1 MQRSASLSRLLP
13 AGAPWE
19 RTRAGLDHLSR
30 RLADPVTRP
39 ALLWRVF
46 WAPFW
51 LWSDSPK
58 PALPAW
64 ASRVPNHL
72 GAASSRDLGLAGQA
86 VVTGIDRVRR
96 RLWVTLAAAAV
107 CRGIWLALAFA
118 AVLMLLDVL
127 GGPTFDPRP
136 AAVGGVILLLAG
148 LVLAASSKPSRPIT
162 ARMLDRTFG
171 LQERLST
178 ALDDLG
184 LGVPVPG
191 ERAPVVYLQM
201 ADAANAIAALRND
214 SRLRPA
220 IPVRE
225 VVLVVLCALVL
236 ATLAFLR
243 GLGGGLPELATA
255 RVPPF
260 TPAIER
266 PVDPEPSAADLEAAA
281 SPTTVQEVLESADR
295 SAQTRQDLQALAAA
309 LADQAVTRPAAEE
322 LARGDYDAAGEQIR
336 EAAAQAGE
344 LSPGAREGLAED
356 LGRASEKMQPETNG
370 LREATDDAASGLRQ
384 GGEPARTEMGNLADA
399 VERAGEQVIP
409 QDELASQMRSAR
421 QTQGQQ
427 GGDSSQSSAPTQS
440 GDPGDSSAQS
450 NSGSD
455 PGRGTDANASSG
467 PQGDAARNESGA
479 QPGENG
485 GESGDGQASEGG
497 RANNPGNADQPGPG
511 EGGAA
516 GDRSQP
522 GANASGVASQG
533 DSASAQRGA
542 GAGTGESG
550 DPTGEQ
556 GAASGGNL
564 DVGTGEDPADPDVS
578 TAGAAEADPT
588 ALEGANPNVALP
600 SSSGEQ
606 GVQTSSNGGSA
617 MPGSGSGV
625 TAGAGI
631 AVQGEVGDAGPD
643 SNRVP
648 AEDRD
653 TVERYFSN
661 GGGE

>member
-1 MQRSASLSRLLP
+1 MQRSASLSRLQP
-13 AGAPWE
+13 TSPPWE
-19 RTRAGLDHLSR
+19 RARAALDHLGQ
-30 RLADPVTRP
+30 RLADPITRP
-39 ALLWRVF
+39 ALLWHAF

-51 LWSDSPK
+51 IWSDSPK
-58 PALPAW
+58 PVLPAP
-64 ASRVPNHL
+64 ASPVP
-72 GAASSRDLGLAGQA
+72 RDLGLAGEA

-107 CRGIWLALAFA
+107 CRGIWLALAFG

-136 AAVGGVILLLAG
+136 AAIAGVFLLLAG
-148 LVLAASSKPSRPIT
+148 LILAALSKPSRPLT

-201 ADAANAIAALRND
+201 ADAANAIAALRSD

-236 ATLAFLR
+236 ATFAFLR
-243 GLGGGLPELATA
+243 GLGGGLPELAVA
-255 RVPPF
+255 HVPPF

-266 PVDPEPSAADLEAAA
+266 PAEPEPSAAELEAAA
-281 SPTTVQEVLESADR
+281 MAPTVQEVLERADR
-295 SAQTRQDLQALAAA
+295 SAQTRRDLQALAAA
-309 LADQAVTRPAAEE
+309 LADHAVTRPAAEE
-322 LARGDYDAAGEQIR
+322 IAHGDYDAAGEQIR
-336 EAAAQAGE
+336 DAAAQAGE

-356 LGRASEKMQPETNG
+356 LGRASETMQPETNG
-370 LREATDDAASGLRQ
+370 LQEATQDAASGLRQ
-384 GGEPARTEMGNLADA
+384 GDETARTEMADLADA
-399 VERAGEQVIP
+399 VERAGEQVVP

-421 QTQGQQ
+421 QTQAQQ
-427 GGDSSQSSAPTQS
+427 GGESSQSSSPGQS
-440 GDPGDSSAQS
+440 GDPGETGAQTSA
-450 NSGSD
+450 GGD
-455 PGRGTDANASSG
+455 PGSGVDANATSG
-467 PQGDAARNESGA
+467 SQGDAARNESGA

-485 GESGDGQASEGG
+485 GESADGQSGEGG
-497 RANNPGNADQPGPG
+497 QATTPGEADQPGPG
-511 EGGAA
+511 EGGAP
-516 GDRSQP
+516 GDTSQP
-522 GANASGVASQG
+522 GANASGVESEG
-533 DSASAQRGA
+533 DSASAQQGA
-542 GAGTGESG
+542 GAGTGEAG

-556 GAASGGNL
+556 GASAADL
-564 DVGTGEDPADPDVS
+564 AVGAGEDPADANVS
-578 TAGAAEADPT
+578 TGGAAEADPT
-588 ALEGANPNVALP
+588 ALEGANPGVALP

-606 GVQTSSNGGSA
+606 GVQTSSDGGSA
-617 MPGSGSGV
+617 MRGSGAGV
-625 TAGAGI
+625 TAGSGF

-648 AEDRD
+648 AEHRD